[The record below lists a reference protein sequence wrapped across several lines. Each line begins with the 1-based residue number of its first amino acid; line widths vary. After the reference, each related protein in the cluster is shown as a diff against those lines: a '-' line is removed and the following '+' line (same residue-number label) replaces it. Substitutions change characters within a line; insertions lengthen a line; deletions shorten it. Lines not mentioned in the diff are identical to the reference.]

1 MHSITH
7 RGPDNGNII
16 QIGDDVILGHRRL
29 SIIDTSSSSNQP
41 LTSNCGRYIL
51 VFNGEIY
58 NYKKIAKEYDLRGLS
73 LISDANLLLHLLV
86 KVGVEKAIQIIDGM
100 FSFAFYDIEEKLV
113 VLARD
118 LFGQKPLFYATHG
131 KKFVAF
137 SELKQFKDLKNIFPT
152 SVNEAAVDEFLK
164 YGYIASPSTIL
175 TNVHKLTPGTFAFY
189 SLRLGKFISVNEFRK
204 SSLTLPK
211 KTYLKLSNDQIF
223 DTLRSSVEMSLTADV
238 DVSVLLSGGI
248 DSTIVAAIAKDIGHS
263 LTSYTIDIGD
273 DDYTE
278 AEIAREN
285 AKSLGLAHQTLSFTS
300 DDACA
305 IISNLGKTLDEP
317 LADSSFV
324 PLLFLAKEVSKKF
337 KVALTGDGGDEIF
350 VDIIDIS
357 RDIAR
362 GAVCIIC
369 RRLYMTCYE
378 IIW

>member
-1 MHSITH
+1 M
-7 RGPDNGNII
+7 
-16 QIGDDVILGHRRL
+16 L
-29 SIIDTSSSSNQP
+29 
-41 LTSNCGRYIL
+41 
-51 VFNGEIY
+51 
-58 NYKKIAKEYDLRGLS
+58 
-73 LISDANLLLHLLV
+73 
-86 KVGVEKAIQIIDGM
+86 
-100 FSFAFYDIEEKLV
+100 YDIEEKLV

-137 SELKQFKDLKNIFPT
+137 SELKQFKELKNILPT

-164 YGYIASPSTIL
+164 YGYVASPRTIL
-175 TNVHKLTPGTFAFY
+175 NDVYKLTPGTFSVY
-189 SLRLGKFISVNEFRK
+189 SLRLGEFVAVTEFRK
-204 SSLTLPK
+204 SSITLPK
-211 KTYLKLSNDQIF
+211 KTDLELSNDQIF

-285 AKSLGLAHQTLSFTS
+285 AKSLGFAHQTLSFTS

-305 IISNLGKTLDEP
+305 VISNLGKTLDEP

-362 GAVCIIC
+362 GARLHNMPKIIHDLL
-369 RRLYMTCYE
+369 RNNMVGRIAKLRYLNSIVPHFSE
-378 IIW
+378 KFGKLVNSIEAKQLS